1 MTVKEVKPTINR
13 DGLENSN
20 DWETP
25 DWLYKEIDDR
35 FHFDYD
41 PCPLNYTV
49 DGLDYNIPWGE
60 INWVNPPY
68 DRVNKPK
75 FIKRAY
81 EEWRHLNKTCVLLI
95 PPSTDTKQFH
105 DYLFP
110 NAKPFIWKDWLKL
123 KQHDYNK
130 AIVFFEGRIAFK
142 GINTKGEYTDSN
154 KGKYGNMLVVLKH

>member
-25 DWLYKEIDDR
+25 DWLYKELDDR
-35 FHFDYD
+35 FHFDFD
-41 PCPLNYTV
+41 PCPINHQF
-49 DGLDYNIPWGE
+49 DGLSAKTEWGFV
-60 INWVNPPY
+60 NYVNPPY
-68 DRVNKPK
+68 DRVLKPK
-75 FIKRAY
+75 FIARAY
-81 EEWRHLNKTCVLLI
+81 YEWLEGKTCVLLI

-105 DYLFP
+105 NYIFP
-110 NAKPFIWKDWLKL
+110 NAKVFIWKEWLNL

-142 GINTKGEYTDSN
+142 GFNTKGEYTETN
-154 KGKYGNMLVVLKH
+154 KGKYGNMMVVLKH